1 MKSRPTLLLPAAA
14 AVLAL
19 AGCASGPAGDADP
32 ATSETAVPHGYVEG
46 ASEQQEP
53 QLRLVT
59 LDDSG
64 ALHAFDP
71 VTEESRELADLA
83 GDDVTRLATDGRYL
97 FASSE
102 DGVLRIVD
110 GGAWTVPHGDHA
122 HYYLADAREVGEVDG
137 GPGAGAAQVASS
149 ATVTAAWFAG
159 SGTGVLL
166 DAEALADGE
175 VTELGRVEGP
185 AGPGV
190 LVPMGDLV
198 VASTST
204 GGAAGGD
211 REGGA
216 AGGDS
221 EGGAADGLRVLTAE
235 GDVVDGATA
244 SCPDLRGAASTRVGV
259 VVGCS
264 DGAVLATQ
272 DDSGEVSFEQVPYPD
287 GTIAADVA
295 TSFEGR
301 PGRPAVAAVAGSTG
315 AWLFDARARE
325 WTLITTPE
333 PLLRASA
340 VGDSDGTVV
349 AVDASGRVV
358 VLDPTGV
365 LAQTEPLLADD
376 LVDGALPDG
385 VELEI
390 DVSRSYVN
398 SPSAGVV
405 HEIDHGDA
413 ARVART
419 LDVEGDA
426 ARFVETGR

>member
-32 ATSETAVPHGYVEG
+32 AASETAVPHGYVEG

-71 VTEESRELADLA
+71 VAEESRELADLA
-83 GDDVTRLATDGRYL
+83 GDDVSRLATDGRYL

-110 GGAWTVPHGDHA
+110 GGAWTVPHGDHN

-137 GPGAGAAQVASS
+137 GSGAGPAEVASS
-149 ATVTAAWFAG
+149 ATVTAAWFPG

-175 VTELGRVEGP
+175 VAELGRVEGP
-185 AGPGV
+185 EGAGV
-190 LVPMGDLV
+190 LAPLGDLV
-198 VASTST
+198 VASDAT
-204 GGAAGGD
+204 G
-211 REGGA
+211 
-216 AGGDS
+216 
-221 EGGAADGLRVLTAE
+221 GGAADGLRVLTAE

-244 SCPDLRGAASTRVGV
+244 SCPDLRGAASTRVGI

-272 DDSGEVSFEQVPYPD
+272 DDSGEVSFEQVPYPA
-287 GTIAADVA
+287 GTAAADVA
-295 TSFEGR
+295 TAFEGR
-301 PGRPAVAAVAGSTG
+301 PGRPTAAAVAGSTG

-349 AVDASGRVV
+349 GVDASGRVV

-365 LAQTEPLLADD
+365 VAQTEPLLADD